1 MTEPRLHAR
10 TQVPLGILVKSYRED
25 FSLAERLMESLDQHN
40 VEALPIWIV
49 VPDEDIDL
57 FSRFT
62 SKTTELLPESVFADQ
77 LTDQPLGG
85 IRPGYINQEVIK
97 LAFSGLGLANNYLPI
112 DSDAVILRPFGAKD
126 LMFDD
131 QTPFSILVEDND
143 LKVDPAYYEQNW
155 IGRSQSL
162 AKIAEILDFQ
172 DLRMLT
178 CHGHQILS
186 TRVIESLNEDFLAPK
201 GWTYLDMLAE
211 SPYEFSWYNFW
222 LQKSRP
228 IRIEIRE
235 PLFKV
240 VHSASQHVELALRH
254 ISPDDIARGY
264 LGFVINSNFSKSWGP
279 ISPNEPAELTL
290 ARYLGWGLLLRTLS
304 RKFTLSIRTRLRT
317 RK

>member
-1 MTEPRLHAR
+1 MTAPRMAAQRPHLEVRMGPPAVPRGGLDEAKQFHA
-10 TQVPLGILVKSYRED
+10 VDLLVFESGAD
-25 FSLAERLMESLDQHN
+25 GRLLR
-40 VEALPIWIV
+40 AL
-49 VPDEDIDL
+49 
-57 FSRFT
+57 
-62 SKTTELLPESVFADQ
+62 DQ

-143 LKVDPAYYEQNW
+143 LKVDPAYYEQNC
-155 IGRSQSL
+155 IGRAQSL

-240 VHSASQHVELALRH
+240 VHSASQTL
-254 ISPDDIARGY
+254 
-264 LGFVINSNFSKSWGP
+264 NSH
-279 ISPNEPAELTL
+279 
-290 ARYLGWGLLLRTLS
+290 
-304 RKFTLSIRTRLRT
+304 
-317 RK
+317 